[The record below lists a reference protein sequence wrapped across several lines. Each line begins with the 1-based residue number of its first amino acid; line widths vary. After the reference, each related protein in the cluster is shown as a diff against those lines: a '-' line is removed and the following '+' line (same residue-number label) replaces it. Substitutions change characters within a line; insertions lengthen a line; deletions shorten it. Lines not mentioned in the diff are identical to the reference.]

1 MVDRAD
7 PENSPIA
14 ALPRPVTKLTLG
26 SIPTKLIGENS
37 TRHAMMGSPD
47 GDCRGKIAEVPRLFS
62 IILLSVALATPA
74 IAQVAPPVTQLA
86 PPVILPPQAPV
97 VTLEAPAD
105 ALARDADEYARQFAV
120 PPDEA
125 RRRLAAQED
134 SVPMTDALADEFRD
148 RLAGIVIEHRPVWRI
163 VVILAGQAPVA
174 DRTIFAGGTVVPV
187 VFRTGAGA
195 TREQVVWAMT
205 WHQPAIRALLRH
217 PPGMGLDP
225 RTGELVVTV
234 GAADAAAAGGADA
247 LRDRIAAIA
256 HVPVRISVIERIDR
270 DLDLAGG
277 ARIEGI
283 EPGDGR
289 RYRCTTGFA
298 VSDGARHGLT
308 TAAHCADAMT
318 YSDPRGGTVP
328 LDFLGQ
334 WGWGYQDVQIGLS
347 ATPPAPTLYDDTA
360 RMFER
365 PVLAQRSRAATRAG
379 DFVCHRGERTGYS
392 CSLVQLTDFAPAGD
406 LCGGPCLP
414 TWVAVAGPKCQGGD
428 SGAPVFLGGTAF
440 GMVKGGSYRPDGSCA
455 FYFYMSLDYLPPGW
469 TLLLAASPGVSI
481 STSHA
486 DDAATPGASRNSAR
500 AP

>member
-7 PENSPIA
+7 PKDSPSA
-14 ALPRPVTKLTLG
+14 ALPRPVTKLTFG
-26 SIPTKLIGENS
+26 SIPIKLIGENLR
-37 TRHAMMGSPD
+37 RHATKGSPD
-47 GDCRGKIAEVPRLFS
+47 ADCHGKTVKVLRLFS
-62 IILLSVALATPA
+62 IILFSMAVAAPA
-74 IAQVAPPVTQLA
+74 IAQVAPPVT
-86 PPVILPPQAPV
+86 LPPQAPV

-120 PPDEA
+120 SPDEA
-125 RRRLAAQED
+125 QHRLAAQED
-134 SVPMTDALADEFRD
+134 SVPATDALAEEFRD
-148 RLAGIVIEHRPVWRI
+148 RLTGIVIEHRPVWRI
-163 VVILAGQAPVA
+163 VVVLAGETPVA
-174 DRTIFAGGTVVPV
+174 ERTIFAGGMTVPV
-187 VFRTGAGA
+187 IFRSGARA

-205 WHQPAIRALLRH
+205 WHQPAIRALLRR

-225 RTGELVVTV
+225 RTGELVVTL

-277 ARIEGI
+277 ARIEGV
-283 EPGDGR
+283 EPGDGK

-298 VSDGARHGLT
+298 VSDGTRHGLT

-360 RMFER
+360 KTLER

-406 LCGGPCLP
+406 LCGGACLP

-469 TLLLAASPGVSI
+469 TLLRAASPGVSI
-481 STSHA
+481 STSHSGG
-486 DDAATPGASRNSAR
+486 AATPAASRSSAR